1 MYWDSDNFQL
11 SAQGEQTKYLAR
23 ASRTVVTQEPTR
35 STEDV
40 VVLCRSVMYDFL
52 RSHTLWPTRLLSVD
66 GALGRTLACVI
77 GRWGLC

>member
-35 STEDV
+35 STEDGDV
-40 VVLCRSVMYDFL
+40 VVLCRSVMDDSL
-52 RSHTLWPTRLLSVD
+52 RP
-66 GALGRTLACVI
+66 RTL
-77 GRWGLC
+77 